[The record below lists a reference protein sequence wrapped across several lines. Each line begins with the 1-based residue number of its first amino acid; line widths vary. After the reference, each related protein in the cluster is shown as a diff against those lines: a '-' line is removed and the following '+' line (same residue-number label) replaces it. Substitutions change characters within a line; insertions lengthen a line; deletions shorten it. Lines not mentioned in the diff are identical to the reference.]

1 MIESISVT
9 NSCRAAWIFRGIER
23 RRDRTA
29 EKRRE
34 EGGARV
40 STHRLQRV
48 ERKKLTAGVYPT
60 REELQREEWLS
71 GDCDW

>member
-1 MIESISVT
+1 MELL
-9 NSCRAAWIFRGIER
+9 
-23 RRDRTA
+23 

-48 ERKKLTAGVYPT
+48 ERKKLTASVYPT